1 MWRGDTLISQLH
13 TLVSYVCSF
22 SQTREGKAIFHN
34 SAHKIF
40 CKATGINSFVTN
52 PSLRE
57 SASGVPKAAHL
68 YFPVIPA
75 SVKCL
80 SAFPQ
85 GPVYFLPH
93 FAVGTSFLPA
103 ENKLPP
109 PRPLSSPPSPLSPT
123 LKPVLSAHD
132 DQVGNCRGC
141 WWSID
146 CGSLPPGRKYLF
158 HFSSLLSA
166 YNLHPLAL
174 QIWGRK

>member
-1 MWRGDTLISQLH
+1 MFV
-13 TLVSYVCSF
+13 VSA
-22 SQTREGKAIFHN
+22 RPGKVKQYFTIQPIRFFA
-34 SAHKIF
+34 K
-40 CKATGINSFVTN
+40 
-52 PSLRE
+52 PRE
-57 SASGVPKAAHL
+57 STALSPILHSENQVSSGVPKAAHL
-68 YFPVIPA
+68 YFPVILA

-85 GPVYFLPH
+85 APVYFLPH
-93 FAVGTSFLPA
+93 FAVGTPFLPA

-132 DQVGNCRGC
+132 DQVANCRGC

-146 CGSLPPGRKYLF
+146 CGSLPLGRKYLF
-158 HFSSLLSA
+158 HFSSLLFA

-174 QIWGRK
+174 QI